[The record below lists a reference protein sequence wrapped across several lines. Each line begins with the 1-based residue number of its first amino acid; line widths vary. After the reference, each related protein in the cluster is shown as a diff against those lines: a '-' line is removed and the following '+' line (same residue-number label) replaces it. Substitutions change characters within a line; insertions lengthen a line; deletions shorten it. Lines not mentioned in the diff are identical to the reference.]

1 MYLKY
6 EDINLLFS
14 SKYSLIDKEDE
25 VISYKKRI
33 MENITIPSAKD
44 AFEAGIWNGLNPQM
58 PATRQET
65 AAMIQR
71 AIEKLS
77 KPV

>member
-1 MYLKY
+1 MFLRY
-6 EDINLLFS
+6 EDIALLFH
-14 SKYSLIDKEDE
+14 SKYSIIDSPDKLFF
-25 VISYKKRI
+25 YKKRI
-33 MENITIPSAKD
+33 MENITIPAAKD

-71 AIEKLS
+71 AIEKIS